1 MTKVT
6 SAHPLEICLCRD
18 ERFST
23 ALPNKLQPEDLET
36 DARTVVW
43 RHNISR
49 IRADGAR
56 GVCLG
61 KGKV

>member
-23 ALPNKLQPEDLET
+23 ALPNKLQPEDLEMQG
-36 DARTVVW
+36 RL
-43 RHNISR
+43 S
-49 IRADGAR
+49 GAITSAVS
-56 GVCLG
+56 GQMGLAEFV
-61 KGKV
+61 